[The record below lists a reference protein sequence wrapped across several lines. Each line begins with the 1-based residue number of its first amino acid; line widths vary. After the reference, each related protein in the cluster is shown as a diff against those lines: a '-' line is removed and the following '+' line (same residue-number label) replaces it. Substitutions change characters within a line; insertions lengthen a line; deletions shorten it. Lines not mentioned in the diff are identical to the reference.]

1 MSLALL
7 LNLNSMSDE
16 DPKQISSFT
25 KIKYLNHILKPKE
38 KMVLYSAIII
48 LILLFIG
55 GSIKYYLSST
65 TTVPAQ
71 GGEYTEG
78 VPVDSAGIPTTIN
91 PILAETRPI
100 DETISSLIYS
110 SLFQYDSNG
119 QLKPDLVDTY
129 ENKESKEY
137 ILHLKH
143 NITWHDGEPL
153 TAQDIVFTVNLLQ
166 DPYYNP
172 INSKEW
178 DKEKITVSN
187 PDDYTVIFKLSESYA
202 PFLNK
207 LTFGILPKHLWI
219 NISKENFA
227 LTELNLKPV
236 GSGPFI
242 FDDLKKNTN
251 GDIVSYKLIANN
263 NYYNKK
269 PYLERLIFNFYKD
282 KEAVINAY
290 NKKEI
295 SGFNLSEYS
304 KINDFKNRKDTD
316 IHTMAIPQ
324 YFSVLLNQGES
335 IPLADER
342 VRQAL
347 RLGTDR
353 SEFINQIFYGYA
365 EKIYSPLIKPFIPD
379 FNYDKNLTKYDPE
392 EAKKILNEAGWKKNN
407 KSDYRQKDN
416 EELKIKLVVAKTDDL
431 LKTAEIIK
439 KQWKNIGVNVEII
452 ESDNQLNIRQKYLEP
467 RKFESLIS
475 GVQYSGNDPNLFFF
489 WHSSGKKAPG
499 LNFTLYDNEKVDKLL
514 QESKEA
520 KSLKEKNEK
529 YIEVSKQLIQDSP
542 AIFLYSPKYIYIA
555 NKKIKGVNTQAIVKT
570 SNHLKNVNTWYIK
583 TKRVKKQK

>member
-1 MSLALL
+1 MQ
-7 LNLNSMSDE
+7 DE
-16 DPKQISSFT
+16 DSKQISSFT

-38 KMVLYSAIII
+38 KVVLFVAIVI
-48 LILLFIG
+48 LVLLFIG
-55 GSIKYYLSST
+55 GSIRYYLSST
-65 TTVPAQ
+65 TTVPAK

-78 VPVDSAGIPTTIN
+78 VPVDSAGIPTNVN
-91 PILAETRPI
+91 PILAEARPI

-119 QLKPDLVDTY
+119 QLKPNLADKY
-129 ENKESKEY
+129 ENKDGKEY
-137 ILHLKH
+137 VIHLKKDVV
-143 NITWHDGEPL
+143 WHDGKPL

-172 INSKEW
+172 ITSKEW

-187 PDDYTVIFKLSESYA
+187 PDDYTIVFKLSEAYA
-202 PFLNK
+202 PFLSK
-207 LTFGILPKHLWI
+207 LTFGVLPKHLWI
-219 NISKENFA
+219 NIPKDNFA

-242 FDDLKKNTN
+242 FDELKKNTN

-263 NYYNKK
+263 NYYNEK
-269 PYLERLIFNFYKD
+269 PYLERLIFNFYRN
-282 KEAVINAY
+282 KEAVIDAY

-304 KINDFKNRKDTD
+304 KANDFKNRKDTD
-316 IHTMAIPQ
+316 VHTMAIPQ

-347 RLGTDR
+347 RLGTNRD
-353 SEFINQIFYGYA
+353 EFIKQIFYGYA
-365 EKIYSPLIKPFIPD
+365 DKIYSPLIKPFIPED
-379 FNYDKNLTKYDPE
+379 FHYDDNLIKYDPE
-392 EAKKILNEAGWKKNN
+392 EAKKLLDKAGWKKSE
-407 KSDYRQKDN
+407 KSDYRRKDN
-416 EELKIKLVVAKTDDL
+416 EELKIKLVVAKTADL

-439 KQWKNIGVNVEII
+439 NQWKNIGVNIEIV
-452 ESDNQLNIRQKYLEP
+452 ESDNQLDIRQKYLEP

-514 QESKEA
+514 KESKEA

-542 AIFLYSPKYIYIA
+542 AIFLYTPKYLYVT
-555 NKKIKGVNTQAIVKT
+555 NKKIKGINTQAIVKT
-570 SNHLKNVNTWYIK
+570 SNHLKNINTWYIK
-583 TKRVKKQK
+583 TKRIKK